1 MKRSD
6 ALELA
11 ARNLRESVLR
21 NSLTTA
27 GIAVGVASL
36 VAMLSLGVG
45 LQALASKRL
54 TSSGLFNT
62 VIVFPAREELRGN
75 GRRQQPPAAEQRRVI
90 DESVRTELERTA
102 HVLEVYP
109 DLRFA
114 GELRI
119 GDHGR
124 VTTVRALTPSS
135 HDAEAFDG
143 MQGKFFSAPDSGE
156 VILRSAVAAELTDKP
171 ESLIGREITLRY
183 AERQK
188 LSNPEETD
196 PAEATAVGWGF
207 AVVSRERK
215 LRVAGIV
222 EKEPLSMF
230 NNNPGGAFIPLALA
244 EQMHPARP
252 GEFRDLVNSKVSE
265 GETYGSLIVKVAS
278 PKDIDSVEAAAK
290 KMGVGAFSLLDATK
304 SLRRFF
310 AILDLFLGIFG
321 SLALAVASLGIINTL
336 VMAILERRHEIG
348 IMKAI
353 GASDSDVRSLF
364 FVEAGTMGAVGG
376 TLGVAFGWAIGR
388 VINFGTNIYLERQQ
402 LPHENIWAVPWWLV
416 AGAIAFALV
425 VSLVSGLY
433 PAGRAAK
440 LDPVQALRY
449 E

>member
-6 ALELA
+6 SFELA

-54 TSSGLFNT
+54 TGSGLFNT
-62 VIVFPAREELRGN
+62 VVVFPARDEFRTGE
-75 GRRQQPPAAEQRRVI
+75 RRQQPPPPEQRRAI
-90 DESVRTELERTA
+90 DDALRAEFAHTA
-102 HVLEVYP
+102 HVVEVYP

-114 GELRI
+114 GELRT
-119 GDHGR
+119 GDHAR
-124 VTTVRALTPSS
+124 VATVRGLPPSS
-135 HDAEAFDG
+135 REVEAFEG
-143 MQGKFFSAPDSGE
+143 MQGKFFSAADSEE
-156 VILRSAVAAELTDKP
+156 VILRSAVAAQLSDKP
-171 ESLIGREITLRY
+171 ESLIGREVTLRY
-183 AERQK
+183 AARQR

-196 PAEATAVGWGF
+196 PAEAAAVGWGF

-215 LRVAGIV
+215 LRVIGIV
-222 EKEPLSMF
+222 EKEPLNMLG
-230 NNNPGGAFIPLALA
+230 NNPGGAFISLGLA
-244 EQMHPARP
+244 EKMHPARP
-252 GEFRDLVNSKVSE
+252 GEFRDLVGTKPSDS
-265 GETYGSLIVKVAS
+265 ETYSSLIVKVAS
-278 PKDIDSVEAAAK
+278 PKDIDAVESAAK
-290 KMGVGAFSLLDATK
+290 KMGLGAFSLLDATR

-336 VMAILERRHEIG
+336 VMAILERRREIG

-364 FVEAGTMGAVGG
+364 FVEAGAMGVMGG
-376 TLGVAFGWAIGR
+376 ALGVAFGWAIGR
-388 VINFGTNIYLERQQ
+388 VINFGTNIYLDRQQ
-402 LPHENIWAVPWWLV
+402 LPHENIWTVPWWLV
-416 AGAIAFALV
+416 AGAIGFALV

-433 PAGRAAK
+433 PAGRAAR